1 MLPSVPSMEEPAPIL
16 TQRELFVDQLA
27 GYGWQHAIGVMKEER
42 VLQQLQTNPKRMV
55 DVFFKIE

>member
-1 MLPSVPSMEEPAPIL
+1 MEEPAPIL

-55 DVFFKIE
+55 DVLLKLNDE